1 MQETHL
7 TFKDTETLEKDLVEL
22 HKQNKTAVENIY
34 AAQKQLDGE
43 IKSQKETKW
52 ELEHQTKR
60 TEDYKVLIEKVTQDV
75 GKLRAQVPKICET

>member
-7 TFKDTETLEKDLVEL
+7 TLKDTESLGKDLVEL
-22 HKQNKTAVENIY
+22 HKQYKTAVENIY

-43 IKSQKETKW
+43 MKSQKETKW

-60 TEDYKVLIEKVTQDV
+60 TEDYKVLIEKVTQDL
-75 GKLRAQVPKICET
+75 GKLRSQVPKICET